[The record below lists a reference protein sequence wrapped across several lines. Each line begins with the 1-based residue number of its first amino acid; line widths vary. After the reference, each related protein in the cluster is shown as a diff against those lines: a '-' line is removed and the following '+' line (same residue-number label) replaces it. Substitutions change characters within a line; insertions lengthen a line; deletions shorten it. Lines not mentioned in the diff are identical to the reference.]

1 MDYERCE
8 SYMDTDLKR
17 RTPMKEMK
25 ENMKTTY
32 KLIVPV
38 AYALGVLTEKIVEK
52 VKEKK
57 VTASKDASR

>member
-1 MDYERCE
+1 
-8 SYMDTDLKR
+8 
-17 RTPMKEMK
+17 MKEMK
-25 ENMKTTY
+25 ENMKMTY

-38 AYALGVLTEKIVEK
+38 AYTLGVLTEKIVKK

>member
-1 MDYERCE
+1 
-8 SYMDTDLKR
+8 
-17 RTPMKEMK
+17 MKEMK
-25 ENMKTTY
+25 DNMKMTY

-52 VKEKK
+52 VKENK